1 MKKILFV
8 GSADKQRSKTASDYF
23 FDRHDSIEF
32 DFVGTNH
39 KICNKQGAFIDLKI
53 NVLYRSR

>member
-8 GSADKQRSKTASDYF
+8 GSANKQRSKTASDNF
-23 FDRHDSIEF
+23 IQKHDSIEF

-39 KICNKQGAFIDLKI
+39 KICNK
-53 NVLYRSR
+53 